1 MGLKFNINE
10 IVKAL
15 ACLAFVFSLVM
26 LPPSSSHADHAAM
39 VQSEH
44 ATMDHSSMGHVHADV
59 EVSNDGVEQATA
71 DGTSFGCCSGICI
84 SVVLMEEPPVCA
96 QQTVAASFALEQTQA
111 RSVAKAGALRPPRTT
126 G

>member
-1 MGLKFNINE
+1 MTFKFNINE

-44 ATMDHSSMGHVHADV
+44 ATMDHSSMGHVQVDV
-59 EVSNDGVEQATA
+59 EGFNNSDKQTTA
-71 DGTSFGCCSGICI
+71 DGTFFGCCSGICI
-84 SVVLMEEPPVCA
+84 SVVLIEERAVCA
-96 QQTVAASFALEQTQA
+96 EQPVEASFALEQTQA
-111 RSVAKAGALRPPRTT
+111 RSVVKAGALRPPRTT
-126 G
+126 V